1 MKHFLLPGSF
11 CMFKFP
17 YDDFLLFSK
26 PENNTYVY
34 VLERIKKFEQRE
46 NQYARKMM
54 KPEVV
59 LVCQK
64 DFA

>member
-1 MKHFLLPGSF
+1 
-11 CMFKFP
+11 MFKFP
-17 YDDFLLFSK
+17 NDDFLLFSK